1 MGQSPLCSVSQS
13 PLQRIIMQSLVAL
26 LVLAVAA
33 QAQFYGNGIYNTPF
47 NYGNGYN
54 GFAGYNT
61 VGFRAAPVATAAP
74 VVAAA
79 PVNYYA
85 GAYAPAYGY
94 SASQYRSQ
102 DEFGQATYGYAHP
115 GQAASNYQDAYG
127 NQVGSYAYINPEGKE
142 IRVSY

>member
-47 NYGNGYN
+47 NYGYGYNGFNGFNGYN

-74 VVAAA
+74 VVATHVVAA
-79 PVNYYA
+79 PVVA
-85 GAYAPAYGY
+85 APVVPV
-94 SASQYRSQ
+94 R
-102 DEFGQATYGYAHP
+102 EATLTKT
-115 GQAASNYQDAYG
+115 
-127 NQVGSYAYINPEGKE
+127 V
-142 IRVSY
+142 